1 MSIHPI
7 DITILVLYL
16 IAVVSVG
23 IYLTTR
29 ASQNLD
35 TYFLAGRSVPWYI
48 LGVSNSSSM
57 FDITGTMWLVL
68 MFLVYGVKGAWI
80 PWIWPTFNQIFLMVY
95 LSIWIRRSNVLTGAE
110 WITTRFGNGKGAELS
125 RISVLVFAMV
135 SVIGFL
141 AYAFQGIG
149 KFASVFFP
157 FDISPDIYAITFMG
171 ITTIYVVLGGM
182 YSVVFTDLIQFTLLT
197 IVSFVIGFIAFTRVT
212 PEALHAVIPNG
223 WLDLAFTW
231 ELELDWSALIPAANN
246 QIMADGWNLFTIFF
260 MMMIFKG
267 ILISLAGPTPG
278 YDMQRILAAKTPRE
292 AGLMSA
298 IVSVCQIPRWFMIVG
313 ITTLALV
320 YFSNDLVAMGDNVD
334 FELVLPWVI
343 SEFLPVG
350 LVGFVLAGM
359 LAAFMSTFDSTVNA
373 GAAYLVNDV
382 YKRYFNPNAPTGLY
396 IKASYIAS
404 FLIVG
409 VGIAFGFMSESV
421 NSVTQWIVSGLF
433 GGYTAPNILKWHW
446 WRFNGFGYFCGMIAG
461 VLAALIMP
469 MALPELSPLNAFPFI
484 LIVSGIAGISGS
496 LMTAPDDEKTLEE
509 FYKNVRPWGFWKP
522 ILKKIQSSDANVRKN
537 DNFYRDMFNI
547 FIGMVWQINMVLVPI
562 YLLVYEYT
570 AFTVSL
576 ILVIGT
582 TLILKKNWYDKLD
595 PVF

>member
-16 IAVVSVG
+16 IAVVSIG

-95 LSIWIRRSNVLTGAE
+95 LSIWIRRSNVLTGSE

-157 FDISPDIYAITFMG
+157 FDISPELYAITFMG

-231 ELELDWSALIPAANN
+231 ELDLDWNDLIPAANN

-298 IVSVCQIPRWFMIVG
+298 LVSVCQIPRWFMIVG

-382 YKRYFNPNAPTGLY
+382 YKRYFNPNAPTDVY

-404 FLIVG
+404 FLIVA

>member
-231 ELELDWSALIPAANN
+231 ELDLDWSALIPAAND

-298 IVSVCQIPRWFMIVG
+298 LVSVCQIPRWFMIVG

>member
-7 DITILVLYL
+7 DIIILVLYL

-95 LSIWIRRSNVLTGAE
+95 LSIWIRRSNVLTGSE

-157 FDISPDIYAITFMG
+157 FDISPELYAITFMG

-298 IVSVCQIPRWFMIVG
+298 LVSVCQIPRWFMIVG

-484 LIVSGIAGISGS
+484 LIVSGIAGIGGS

>member
-16 IAVVSVG
+16 IAVVSIG

-95 LSIWIRRSNVLTGAE
+95 LSIWIRRSNVLTGSE

-157 FDISPDIYAITFMG
+157 FDLSPELYAITFMG

>member
-16 IAVVSVG
+16 IAVVSIG

-157 FDISPDIYAITFMG
+157 FDISPELYAITFMG

>member
-16 IAVVSVG
+16 IAVVSIG
-23 IYLTTR
+23 IYLSTR

-35 TYFLAGRSVPWYI
+35 TYFLAGRSIPWYI

-95 LSIWIRRSNVLTGAE
+95 LSIWIRRSNVLTGSE

-157 FDISPDIYAITFMG
+157 FDISPEIYAITFMG

-231 ELELDWSALIPAANN
+231 ELDLDWSALIPAAND

-484 LIVSGIAGISGS
+484 LIVSGIAGIGGS

>member
-95 LSIWIRRSNVLTGAE
+95 LSIWIRRSNVLTGSE

-231 ELELDWSALIPAANN
+231 ELDLDWSALIPAAND

-298 IVSVCQIPRWFMIVG
+298 LVSVCQIPRWFMIVG

-484 LIVSGIAGISGS
+484 LIVSGIAGIGGS

-522 ILKKIQSSDANVRKN
+522 ILKKIQSSDENVRKN

>member
-1 MSIHPI
+1 MTIHPI

-16 IAVVSVG
+16 IAVVSMG

-95 LSIWIRRSNVLTGAE
+95 LSIWIRRSNVLTGSE
-110 WITTRFGNGKGAELS
+110 WITTRFGNGKGSELS

-157 FDISPDIYAITFMG
+157 FDISPELYAIIFMG

-231 ELELDWSALIPAANN
+231 ELDLDWNDLIPAANN

-320 YFSNDLVAMGDNVD
+320 YFSNDLIAMGDNVD

-382 YKRYFNPNAPTGLY
+382 YKRYFNPNAPTDVY

-404 FLIVG
+404 FLIVA

-446 WRFNGFGYFCGMIAG
+446 WRFNGFGYFYGMIAG

-484 LIVSGIAGISGS
+484 LILSGIAGISGS
-496 LMTAPDDEKTLEE
+496 LMTAPDDDKTLEE

-522 ILKKIQSSDANVRKN
+522 ILNKIQSSDANVRKN
-537 DNFYRDMFNI
+537 DKFYRDMFNI

>member
-16 IAVVSVG
+16 IAVVSIG

-95 LSIWIRRSNVLTGAE
+95 LSIWIRRSNVLTGSE

-157 FDISPDIYAITFMG
+157 FDISPELYAITFMG

-223 WLDLAFTW
+223 WLDLVFTW
-231 ELELDWSALIPAANN
+231 ELDLDWSALIPAAND

-298 IVSVCQIPRWFMIVG
+298 LVSVCQIPRWFMIVG

>member
-1 MSIHPI
+1 MTIHPI

-16 IAVVSVG
+16 IAVVSMG

-95 LSIWIRRSNVLTGAE
+95 LSIWIRRSNVLTGSE

-157 FDISPDIYAITFMG
+157 FDISPELYAITFMG

-231 ELELDWSALIPAANN
+231 ELELDWSTLIPAANN

-320 YFSNDLVAMGDNVD
+320 YFSNDLIAMGDNVD

-382 YKRYFNPNAPTGLY
+382 YKRYFNPNAPTDVY

-404 FLIVG
+404 FLIVA

-446 WRFNGFGYFCGMIAG
+446 WRFNGFGYFYGMIAG

-484 LIVSGIAGISGS
+484 LILSGIAGISGS
-496 LMTAPDDEKTLEE
+496 LMTAPDDDKTLEE

-522 ILKKIQSSDANVRKN
+522 ILNKIQSSDPNVRKN
-537 DNFYRDMFNI
+537 DKFYRDMFNI

>member
-16 IAVVSVG
+16 IAVVSIG

-95 LSIWIRRSNVLTGAE
+95 LSIWIRRSNVLTGSE
-110 WITTRFGNGKGAELS
+110 WITTRFGNGKGSELS

-157 FDISPDIYAITFMG
+157 FDISPELYAITFMG

-231 ELELDWSALIPAANN
+231 ELDLDWNDLIPAANN

-382 YKRYFNPNAPTGLY
+382 YKRYFNPNAPTGVY

-404 FLIVG
+404 FLIVA

-446 WRFNGFGYFCGMIAG
+446 WRFNGFGYFYGMIAG

-484 LIVSGIAGISGS
+484 LILSGIAGIGGS
-496 LMTAPDDEKTLEE
+496 LMTAPDDDKTLQE

-522 ILKKIQSSDANVRKN
+522 ILNKIQSSDVNVRKN
-537 DNFYRDMFNI
+537 DKFYRDMFNI

-570 AFTVSL
+570 AFSVSL
-576 ILVIGT
+576 ILTIGT

>member
-1 MSIHPI
+1 
-7 DITILVLYL
+7 
-16 IAVVSVG
+16 
-23 IYLTTR
+23 
-29 ASQNLD
+29 
-35 TYFLAGRSVPWYI
+35 
-48 LGVSNSSSM
+48 M

-95 LSIWIRRSNVLTGAE
+95 LSIWIRRSNVLTGSE

-157 FDISPDIYAITFMG
+157 FDISPELYAITFMG

-382 YKRYFNPNAPTGLY
+382 YKRYFNPNAPTGVY

-484 LIVSGIAGISGS
+484 LILSGLAGIGGS
-496 LMTAPDDEKTLEE
+496 LMTAPDDEKTLGE

-522 ILKKIQSSDANVRKN
+522 ILNKIQSSDPNVRKN
-537 DNFYRDMFNI
+537 DKFYRDMFNI

>member
-16 IAVVSVG
+16 IAVVSIG

-231 ELELDWSALIPAANN
+231 ELDLDWSALIPAAND

>member
-95 LSIWIRRSNVLTGAE
+95 LSIWIRRSNVLTGSE

-231 ELELDWSALIPAANN
+231 ELDLDWSALIPAAND

-484 LIVSGIAGISGS
+484 LILSGIAGIAGS

-522 ILKKIQSSDANVRKN
+522 ILKKIQSSDENVRKN

>member
-16 IAVVSVG
+16 IAVVSIG

-35 TYFLAGRSVPWYI
+35 TYFLAGRSIPWYI

-95 LSIWIRRSNVLTGAE
+95 LSIWIRRSNVLTGSE

-157 FDISPDIYAITFMG
+157 FDISPELYAITFMG

-231 ELELDWSALIPAANN
+231 ELDLDWSALIPAAND

-484 LIVSGIAGISGS
+484 LIVSGIAGIGGS

>member
-16 IAVVSVG
+16 IAVVSIG

-95 LSIWIRRSNVLTGAE
+95 LSIWIRRSNVLTGSE

-157 FDISPDIYAITFMG
+157 FDISPELYAITFMG

-298 IVSVCQIPRWFMIVG
+298 LVSVCQIPRWFMIVG

-382 YKRYFNPNAPTGLY
+382 YKRYFNPNAPTGVY

-404 FLIVG
+404 FLIVA

>member
-16 IAVVSVG
+16 IAVVSIG

-157 FDISPDIYAITFMG
+157 FDISPELYAITFMG

-231 ELELDWSALIPAANN
+231 ELDLDWSALIPAAND

>member
-231 ELELDWSALIPAANN
+231 ELELDWSALIPAAND

-484 LIVSGIAGISGS
+484 LIVSGIAGIGGS

>member
-16 IAVVSVG
+16 IAVVSIG

-95 LSIWIRRSNVLTGAE
+95 LSIWIRRSNVLTGSE

-223 WLDLAFTW
+223 WLDLVFTW
-231 ELELDWSALIPAANN
+231 ELDLDWSALIPAANN

-298 IVSVCQIPRWFMIVG
+298 LVSVCQIPRWFMIVG
-313 ITTLALV
+313 ITTLTLV
-320 YFSNDLVAMGDNVD
+320 YFRNNLVAMGDNVD

-446 WRFNGFGYFCGMIAG
+446 WRFNGFGYFYGMIAG

-484 LIVSGIAGISGS
+484 LIVSGIAGIVGS

>member
-16 IAVVSVG
+16 IAVVSIG

-95 LSIWIRRSNVLTGAE
+95 LSIWIRRSNVLTGSE
-110 WITTRFGNGKGAELS
+110 WITTRFGNGKGSELS

-157 FDISPDIYAITFMG
+157 FDISPELYAITFMG

-231 ELELDWSALIPAANN
+231 ELDLDWNDLIPAANN

-382 YKRYFNPNAPTGLY
+382 YKRYFNPNAPTGVY

-446 WRFNGFGYFCGMIAG
+446 WRFNGFGYFYGMIAG

-484 LIVSGIAGISGS
+484 LILSGIAGIGGS
-496 LMTAPDDEKTLEE
+496 LMTAPDDDKTLQE

-522 ILKKIQSSDANVRKN
+522 ILNKIQSSDANVRKN
-537 DNFYRDMFNI
+537 DKFYRDMFNI

-570 AFTVSL
+570 AFSVSL
-576 ILVIGT
+576 ILTIGT

>member
-16 IAVVSVG
+16 IAVVSIG

-95 LSIWIRRSNVLTGAE
+95 LSIWVRRSNVLTGSE

-231 ELELDWSALIPAANN
+231 ELDLDWSALIPAAND

-350 LVGFVLAGM
+350 LVGLVLAGM

-446 WRFNGFGYFCGMIAG
+446 WRFNGFGYFYGMIAG

-484 LIVSGIAGISGS
+484 LIVSGIAGIGGS

>member
-16 IAVVSVG
+16 IAVVSIG

-95 LSIWIRRSNVLTGAE
+95 LSIWIRRSNVLTGSE
-110 WITTRFGNGKGAELS
+110 WITTRFGNGKGSELS

-157 FDISPDIYAITFMG
+157 FDISPELYAITFMG

-231 ELELDWSALIPAANN
+231 ELDLDWNDLIPAANN

-382 YKRYFNPNAPTGLY
+382 YKRYFNPNAPTGVY

-404 FLIVG
+404 FLIVA
-409 VGIAFGFMSESV
+409 VGIVFGFMSESV

-446 WRFNGFGYFCGMIAG
+446 WRFNGFGYFYGMIAG

-484 LIVSGIAGISGS
+484 LILSGIAGIGGS
-496 LMTAPDDEKTLEE
+496 LMTAPDDDKTLQE

-522 ILKKIQSSDANVRKN
+522 ILNKIQSSDVNVRKN
-537 DNFYRDMFNI
+537 DKFYRDMFNI

-570 AFTVSL
+570 AFSVSL
-576 ILVIGT
+576 ILTIGT

>member
-16 IAVVSVG
+16 IAVVSIG

-95 LSIWIRRSNVLTGAE
+95 LSIWIRRSNVLTGSE

-157 FDISPDIYAITFMG
+157 FDISPELYAITFMG

-231 ELELDWSALIPAANN
+231 ELDLDWSALIPAANN

-484 LIVSGIAGISGS
+484 LILSGIAGISGS
-496 LMTAPDDEKTLEE
+496 LMTAPDDDKTLEE

-522 ILKKIQSSDANVRKN
+522 ILNKIQSSDANVRKN

>member
-16 IAVVSVG
+16 IAVVSIG

-95 LSIWIRRSNVLTGAE
+95 LSIWIRRSNVLTGSE

-157 FDISPDIYAITFMG
+157 FDISPELYAITFMG

-298 IVSVCQIPRWFMIVG
+298 LVSVCQIPRWFMIVG

-446 WRFNGFGYFCGMIAG
+446 WRFNGFGYFYGMIAG

-522 ILKKIQSSDANVRKN
+522 ILNKIQSSDPNVRKN
-537 DNFYRDMFNI
+537 DKFYRDMFNI

>member
-1 MSIHPI
+1 M
-7 DITILVLYL
+7 
-16 IAVVSVG
+16 G

-95 LSIWIRRSNVLTGAE
+95 LSIWIRRSNVLTGSE
-110 WITTRFGNGKGAELS
+110 WITTRFGNGKGSELS

-157 FDISPDIYAITFMG
+157 FDISPELYAITFMG

-231 ELELDWSALIPAANN
+231 ELDLDWNDLIPAANN

-320 YFSNDLVAMGDNVD
+320 YFSNDLIAMGDNVD

-446 WRFNGFGYFCGMIAG
+446 WRFNGFGYFYGMIAG

-484 LIVSGIAGISGS
+484 LILSGIAGIGGS

-522 ILKKIQSSDANVRKN
+522 ILNKIQSSDANVRKN

>member
-95 LSIWIRRSNVLTGAE
+95 LSIWIRRSNVLTGSE

-231 ELELDWSALIPAANN
+231 ELDLDWSALIPAAND

-298 IVSVCQIPRWFMIVG
+298 LVSVCQIPRWFMIVG

-484 LIVSGIAGISGS
+484 LIVSGIAGIGGS

>member
-16 IAVVSVG
+16 IAVVSIG

-80 PWIWPTFNQIFLMVY
+80 PWIWPTFNQIFLMIY

-149 KFASVFFP
+149 KFASVFFS
-157 FDISPDIYAITFMG
+157 FDISPEIYAITFMG

-231 ELELDWSALIPAANN
+231 ELDLDWSALIPAAND

>member
-16 IAVVSVG
+16 IAVVSIG
-23 IYLTTR
+23 IYLSTR

-35 TYFLAGRSVPWYI
+35 TYFLAGRSIPWYI

-95 LSIWIRRSNVLTGAE
+95 LSIWIRRSNVLTGSE

-157 FDISPDIYAITFMG
+157 FDISPELYAITFMG

-231 ELELDWSALIPAANN
+231 ELDLDWNDLIPAANN

-320 YFSNDLVAMGDNVD
+320 YFSNDLIAMGDNVD

-382 YKRYFNPNAPTGLY
+382 YKRYFNPNAPTDVY

-404 FLIVG
+404 FLIVA
-409 VGIAFGFMSESV
+409 VGISFGFMSESV

-446 WRFNGFGYFCGMIAG
+446 WRFNGFGYFYGMIAG

-484 LIVSGIAGISGS
+484 LILSGIAGISGS
-496 LMTAPDDEKTLEE
+496 LMTAPDDDKTLEA

-576 ILVIGT
+576 ILVICT

>member
-95 LSIWIRRSNVLTGAE
+95 LSIWIRRSNVLTGSE

-231 ELELDWSALIPAANN
+231 ELDLDWSALIPAAND

-484 LIVSGIAGISGS
+484 LIVSGIAGIGGS

>member
-1 MSIHPI
+1 
-7 DITILVLYL
+7 
-16 IAVVSVG
+16 
-23 IYLTTR
+23 
-29 ASQNLD
+29 
-35 TYFLAGRSVPWYI
+35 
-48 LGVSNSSSM
+48 M

-95 LSIWIRRSNVLTGAE
+95 LSIWIRRSNVLTGSE

-231 ELELDWSALIPAANN
+231 ELDLDWSALIPAAND

-382 YKRYFNPNAPTGLY
+382 YKRYFNPNAPTDVY

-404 FLIVG
+404 FLIVA

-446 WRFNGFGYFCGMIAG
+446 WRFNGFGYFYGMIAG

-484 LIVSGIAGISGS
+484 LILSGIAGISGS
-496 LMTAPDDEKTLEE
+496 LMTAPDDDKTLEE

-522 ILKKIQSSDANVRKN
+522 ILNKIQSSDPNVRKN
-537 DNFYRDMFNI
+537 DKFYRDMFNI

>member
-16 IAVVSVG
+16 IAVVSIG

-95 LSIWIRRSNVLTGAE
+95 LSIWIRRSNVLTGSE

-157 FDISPDIYAITFMG
+157 FDISPELYAITFMG

-231 ELELDWSALIPAANN
+231 ELDLDWSALIPAAND

-484 LIVSGIAGISGS
+484 LILSGIAGIVGS

>member
-16 IAVVSVG
+16 IAVVSIG

-157 FDISPDIYAITFMG
+157 FDISPELYAITFMG

-484 LIVSGIAGISGS
+484 LIVSGIAGIGGS

>member
-16 IAVVSVG
+16 IAVVSIG
-23 IYLTTR
+23 IYLSTR

-95 LSIWIRRSNVLTGAE
+95 LSIWIRRSNVLTGSE

-157 FDISPDIYAITFMG
+157 FDISPELYAITFMG

-298 IVSVCQIPRWFMIVG
+298 LVSVCQIPRWFMIVG

-484 LIVSGIAGISGS
+484 LIVSGIAGIGGS

-576 ILVIGT
+576 ILVIST

>member
-16 IAVVSVG
+16 IAVVSIG

-95 LSIWIRRSNVLTGAE
+95 LSIWIRRSNVLTGSE

-157 FDISPDIYAITFMG
+157 FDISPELYAITFMG

-231 ELELDWSALIPAANN
+231 ELDLDWSALIPAANN

>member
-95 LSIWIRRSNVLTGAE
+95 LSIWIRRSNVLTGSE

-231 ELELDWSALIPAANN
+231 ELDLDWSALIPAAND

>member
-1 MSIHPI
+1 
-7 DITILVLYL
+7 
-16 IAVVSVG
+16 
-23 IYLTTR
+23 
-29 ASQNLD
+29 
-35 TYFLAGRSVPWYI
+35 
-48 LGVSNSSSM
+48 M

-231 ELELDWSALIPAANN
+231 ELDLDWSALIPAAND

-484 LIVSGIAGISGS
+484 LIVSGIAGIGGS

-522 ILKKIQSSDANVRKN
+522 ILKKIQSSDENVRKN

>member
-16 IAVVSVG
+16 IAVVSIG

-35 TYFLAGRSVPWYI
+35 TYFLAGMSVPWYI

-95 LSIWIRRSNVLTGAE
+95 LSIWIRRSNVLTGSE
-110 WITTRFGNGKGAELS
+110 WITTRFGNGKGSELS

-157 FDISPDIYAITFMG
+157 FDISPELYAITFMG

-231 ELELDWSALIPAANN
+231 ELDLDWNDLIPAANN

-382 YKRYFNPNAPTGLY
+382 YKRYFNPNAPTGVY

-404 FLIVG
+404 FLIVA

-446 WRFNGFGYFCGMIAG
+446 WRFNGFGYFYGMIAG

-484 LIVSGIAGISGS
+484 LILSGIAGIGGS
-496 LMTAPDDEKTLEE
+496 LMTAPDDDKTLQE

-522 ILKKIQSSDANVRKN
+522 ILNKIQSSDENVRKN
-537 DNFYRDMFNI
+537 DKFYRDMFNI
-547 FIGMVWQINMVLVPI
+547 FIGMVWQIN
-562 YLLVYEYT
+562 
-570 AFTVSL
+570 
-576 ILVIGT
+576 
-582 TLILKKNWYDKLD
+582 K
-595 PVF
+595 

>member
-16 IAVVSVG
+16 IAVVSIG

-95 LSIWIRRSNVLTGAE
+95 LSIWIRRSNVLTGSE

-231 ELELDWSALIPAANN
+231 ELDLDWSALIPAAND

-382 YKRYFNPNAPTGLY
+382 YKRYFNPNAPTDVY

-404 FLIVG
+404 FLIVA

-446 WRFNGFGYFCGMIAG
+446 WRFNGFGYFYGMIAG

-484 LIVSGIAGISGS
+484 LILSGIAGISGS
-496 LMTAPDDEKTLEE
+496 LMTAPDDDKTLEE

>member
-1 MSIHPI
+1 M
-7 DITILVLYL
+7 
-16 IAVVSVG
+16 G

-95 LSIWIRRSNVLTGAE
+95 LSIWIRRSNVLTGSE

-157 FDISPDIYAITFMG
+157 FDISPELYAITFMG

-231 ELELDWSALIPAANN
+231 ELDLDWNNLIPAANN

-320 YFSNDLVAMGDNVD
+320 YFSNDLIAMGDNVD

-433 GGYTAPNILKWHW
+433 GGYTAPNILTWHW